1 MVERDNVTIDFLQAA
16 GLLEADLIWSEDFE
30 SIRQPLATYLR
41 VKSGLGLANHPAL
54 RELVQGLLST
64 ENDLSIGD

>member
-1 MVERDNVTIDFLQAA
+1 MSSTSVTTDFLQAA
-16 GLLEADLIWSEDFE
+16 GLLEADLIWSNDFAA
-30 SIRQPLATYLR
+30 IRLPLAEYLR

-54 RELVQGLLST
+54 RQLVQHLLST